1 MTSKASVLGGLGL
14 GAGLMYL
21 LDPDRG
27 RRRRALVR
35 DQLSSR
41 IGDSEAFLGKT
52 IRDSA
57 NRSRG
62 LVARARSRVTPGGRV
77 TDDVLVE
84 RVRSKLGRYVSHP
97 GAIEVDAHRGRVVL
111 SGPILAG
118 ESEDLL
124 SAVASVPGVHHI
136 ENELEVHERPGDEPA
151 LQGTGRRTGETS
163 ELAQESWSPAFRF
176 AAGTVGAAM
185 TLAGLRR
192 LGFLGAATAAAG
204 AGLMARGVSN
214 RPVRR
219 LTGVGAGRRA
229 VDFQKTVTVDAPLDD
244 VYQVWSRLE
253 EFPRIMSHV
262 REVREIGP
270 GRTRWTAA
278 GPLGTTV
285 SWNAVETARVPGEL
299 LAWRSEP
306 GSQIDNAGIVRFE
319 PVGDDATRIDVRLS
333 YNPPAGSV
341 GDVVAN
347 VFGVD
352 PKSAMD
358 EDLMRFKSRVEDG
371 SGRGPA

>member
-1 MTSKASVLGGLGL
+1 MASKASALGGFGI

-35 DQLSSR
+35 DRVSSR

-52 IRDSA
+52 ARDSA
-57 NRSRG
+57 NRTRG
-62 LVARARSRVTPGGRV
+62 LVARARGRLGADGRV
-77 TDDVLVE
+77 SDEVLVE

-97 GAIEVDAHRGRVVL
+97 GAIDVEAHGGWVVL
-111 SGPILAG
+111 RGAILAG
-118 ESEDLL
+118 ESEALL
-124 SAVASVPGVHHI
+124 GAVASVPGVHHV
-136 ENELEVHERPGDEPA
+136 ENELEVHENPDDVPA
-151 LQGTGRRTGETS
+151 LQGAGRRTGQTS
-163 ELAQESWSPAFRF
+163 ELGQERWSPAFRF
-176 AAGTVGAAM
+176 AAGTVGAGM
-185 TLAGLRR
+185 TLLGLRR
-192 LGFLGAATAAAG
+192 LGLLGTATAAAG
-204 AGLMARGVSN
+204 VGLLARGVSN

-229 VDFQKTVTVDAPLDD
+229 VDFQKTVTVEAPLDD
-244 VYQVWSRLE
+244 VYEFWSRLE
-253 EFPRIMSHV
+253 EFPRIMSHIE
-262 REVREIGP
+262 EVREIGP
-270 GRTRWTAA
+270 GRTRWKAT

-319 PVGDDATRIDVRLS
+319 PAGEDATRVDVRLS

-371 SGRGPA
+371 SPRARD